1 LVFDSTQ
8 CFQHLAGQEEFCPP
22 LRLYNRQ
29 HSASSGNTRWNAAG

>member
-29 HSASSGNTRWNAAG
+29 HSASPGNAR